1 MFSVTL
7 PFSLSICRSS
17 GLANFL
23 NGQLI
28 IFGDWPDLPNSRRN
42 CQLLIPHPAG
52 CLPVSC
58 CLNVYNWLVN
68 LCIFLLVKLIKLVD
82 FLQTSQPRRLVYQI
96 SIPISLLYRSPEKIP
111 RKDPHVGLL
120 ARRRWQGSPC
130 QWRFPERM
138 TMGSNSQVVKCGL
151 DLSLRRLG
159 PTGMAGAI
167 LSGVSHHENLEDFRN
182 HGGFLHGGFLQ
193 ENLNLTWGLKHKAW
207 TKSPSLCVANR
218 LCQRWRLGENLQE

>member
-111 RKDPHVGLL
+111 RKDPQKRSPEKIPML
-120 ARRRWQGSPC
+120 ACWPGGVDRGVPASEGSPKG
-130 QWRFPERM
+130 WPWE
-138 TMGSNSQVVKCGL
+138 
-151 DLSLRRLG
+151 
-159 PTGMAGAI
+159 AI
-167 LSGVSHHENLEDFRN
+167 LRSSNVV
-182 HGGFLHGGFLQ
+182 
-193 ENLNLTWGLKHKAW
+193 WIY
-207 TKSPSLCVANR
+207 P
-218 LCQRWRLGENLQE
+218 